1 MRETNN
7 QTPFISVILPVYNG
21 EKTIRLCVDSML
33 AQDFK
38 DFELVIVDDGSRDNS
53 LEIIKQ
59 EYAKYSNIKIYSKAN
74 GGVADA
80 RNYGVDRAEGIWIT
94 FIDSDDFVDSNYLS
108 SFMQKEALRED
119 TFYVVGE
126 KEGFSIDSL
135 KPQYNIYASG
145 ETNETML
152 QLLSNNG
159 STYGKLFLR
168 ERLIE
173 NNIRYNENVFYGE
186 DKLFTMQYAAFI
198 NRVIYNEKAFPYNYV
213 NNFNPSKFM
222 KDFEKEMT
230 NFLEIEIN
238 LKKSFSSRFQ
248 YQWLVVHLKLLVL
261 SIYARYHKSKERKE
275 KLEIVKNHINENED
289 FVKVLSS
296 QNWKSKIIFN
306 ALSSKPC
313 YLIDLFLSLFIPMIV
328 WTFANQKI
336 PFFIKRLLK
345 SFA

>member
-1 MRETNN
+1 MNN
-7 QTPFISVILPVYNG
+7 QTPLISVILPVYNG

-38 DFELVIVDDGSRDNS
+38 NFELIIVDDGSQDNS
-53 LEIIKQ
+53 LEILNK
-59 EYAKYSNIKIYSKAN
+59 EYAKFSNVKIYSKAN

-80 RNYGVDRAEGIWIT
+80 RNYGVDRAEGKWIT

-108 SFMQKEALRED
+108 SFMQKEELRED

-145 ETNETML
+145 EANETML

-173 NNIRYNENVFYGE
+173 NDIRYNENVFYGE

-198 NRVIYNEKAFPYNYV
+198 NRVIYNDKTFPYNYV

-230 NFLEIEIN
+230 NFLEIETN
-238 LKKSFSSRFQ
+238 LKKSFDTRFQ
-248 YQWLVVHLKLLVL
+248 YQWLIAHLKLLVL
-261 SIYARYHKSKERKE
+261 SVYVCYHKNAERKD
-275 KLEIVKNHINENED
+275 KLKIVKNHIYENED
-289 FVKVLSS
+289 FVKTIEK
-296 QNWKSKIIFN
+296 QNWKSKLIFSPIIN
-306 ALSSKPC
+306 KNNVI
-313 YLIDLFLSLFIPMIV
+313 IDLFLSVLIPFIV
-328 WTFANQKI
+328 WVFANERI